1 MKPSPAPAVLPALLL
16 LLLLHL
22 HLCSLCSGTSSPEH
36 TTVEQHRDAITGPT
50 QFNILHYGA
59 IADGTTLATTALAT
73 AVQLAHDAWRR
84 RPPSSPARLVPAE
97 VLVPNGT
104 FVTGAF
110 SLASGVALRLG
121 KGAILRAS
129 TNVTDYPFKWW
140 NWDPALV
147 DTRNATLTGVV
158 GEGTIDGQAPGPY
171 WSTGFDAVKNYFI
184 PRTWTGIGPS
194 GGCRW
199 GGYAVFITLSVATYV
214 H

>member
-1 MKPSPAPAVLPALLL
+1 MLPA
-16 LLLLHL
+16 
-22 HLCSLCSGTSSPEH
+22 
-36 TTVEQHRDAITGPT
+36 R
-50 QFNILHYGA
+50 
-59 IADGTTLATTALAT
+59 AT
-73 AVQLAHDAWRR
+73 AVSAIVARRDSPSERSLGRQLQRGLLLAVCTRARDGLGP

-104 FVTGAF
+104 FLTGAF

-171 WSTGFDAVKNYFI
+171 WSTGFDPVKNYFI
-184 PRTWTGIGPS
+184 PRTWTGIGPG

-199 GGYAVFITLSVATYV
+199 GGYAVYISHSV
-214 H
+214 